1 MSFADYLSKKSIV
14 AEAAQ
19 EVEVP
24 EIVENK
30 NKIEV
35 EHEQEQLD
43 ERTQEERDAEWKAIK
58 LSIYKESKNL
68 NKAFHQFESL
78 VSKYPTLN
86 AEFTAFKKFYPFN
99 KALAYVSN
107 DIQEWVSEMEDEAKS

>member
-1 MSFADYLSKKSIV
+1 MSFIDYLSKKSIV
-14 AEAAQ
+14 AESAQ
-19 EVEVP
+19 EV

-30 NKIEV
+30 DEL
-35 EHEQEQLD
+35 EQEQLD

-86 AEFTAFKKFYPFN
+86 AEFKAFKEFYPFN
-99 KALAYVSN
+99 KALVDVSN
-107 DIQEWVSEMEDEAKS
+107 AVQEWVSEMEDEAKS

>member
-1 MSFADYLSKKSIV
+1 MSFTDYLSKKSIV
-14 AEAAQ
+14 VESAK

-30 NKIEV
+30 IEG
-35 EHEQEQLD
+35 EQEQLD

-58 LSIYKESKNL
+58 LNIYKESKNL

-86 AEFTAFKKFYPFN
+86 AEFKAFKKFYPFN
-99 KALAYVSN
+99 KALVDVSN